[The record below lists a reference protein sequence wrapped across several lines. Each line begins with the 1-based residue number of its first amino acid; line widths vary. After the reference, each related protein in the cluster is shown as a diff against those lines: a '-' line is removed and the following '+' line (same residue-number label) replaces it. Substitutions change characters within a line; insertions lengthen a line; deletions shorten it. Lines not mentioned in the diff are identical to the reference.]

1 MESGIFFLGAKGS
14 AGAADKTRSTL
25 QYGSAARIDPGGR
38 REFSNLVV
46 PELFYTIQVI
56 YRRNLE
62 VIPLLMAA
70 TVWYLIILSVLSVS
84 QYFIERHYSRGAV
97 RNPPPPVLRAILE
110 WLGQFTFVAIL
121 PAA

>member
-1 MESGIFFLGAKGS
+1 
-14 AGAADKTRSTL
+14 
-25 QYGSAARIDPGGR
+25 
-38 REFSNLVV
+38 VV

-70 TVWYLIILSVLSVS
+70 TVRYLIILSVLSVS

-97 RNPPPPVLRAILE
+97 RNPFPMRSLRRPLTGLSAAISSGMESRSQPVSDADRP
-110 WLGQFTFVAIL
+110 WTSCR
-121 PAA
+121 